1 MLARACVAE
10 RACWNSVYDVLL
22 NTVIPCLHTVI
33 GVGEFNE
40 QPCVI
45 GGVVVC
51 VYVVVVQGE
60 TMRPRDTII
69 RVEDSEVNYLLTHHA
84 VRVAVTGRYLAKTP
98 AMFGPF
104 EEYVLPNHL
113 FSCWVKS

>member
-1 MLARACVAE
+1 VVRWL
-10 RACWNSVYDVLL
+10 
-22 NTVIPCLHTVI
+22 

-51 VYVVVVQGE
+51 IYIVDVQGE
-60 TMRPRDTII
+60 KLRRRATII
-69 RVEDSEVNYLLTHHA
+69 RLEDSEVNYLLTHRA
-84 VRVAVTGRYLAKTP
+84 VRLTVPGRYLAKTP

-113 FSCWVKS
+113 FSCWVKWYKHVTRWWHGCWLETSWK